1 MSSLLTVDSIQEVD
15 MNALKFEVSME
26 EANLLIAALA
36 KQPFETV
43 AGLIQKLQG
52 QAQSQMS
59 PAPGGEIPKAE

>member
-1 MSSLLTVDSIQEVD
+1 
-15 MNALKFEVSME
+15 MNTLKFEVSME

-52 QAQSQMS
+52 QAQQQMAP